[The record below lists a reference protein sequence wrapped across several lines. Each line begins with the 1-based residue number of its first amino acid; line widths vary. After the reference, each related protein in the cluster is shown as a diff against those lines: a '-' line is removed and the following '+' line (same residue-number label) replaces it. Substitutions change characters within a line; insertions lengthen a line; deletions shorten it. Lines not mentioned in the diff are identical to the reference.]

1 MTAKETDILIIGGGI
16 AGCIAAISL
25 VDTHRVILLDKVG
38 TPKERIGESL
48 APAAQRILK
57 ELHLLDDLQSHQE
70 ELYIQN
76 LGMQSYWGSDQ
87 VHIVDH
93 LRNPDGLSKSLNRK
107 AFEGFLRKS
116 AMERGVQCIWPTKLH
131 QSAFEANQW
140 HVTTTSDDH
149 KEQDIKKEQHIKAK
163 FVIDATGRQSHFT
176 RSLGIKRSHI
186 DKLIACWVTLPN
198 TEENKMST
206 ITATE
211 NGWWYSAIIPQNKRV
226 VAFQTDSDLVD
237 RNTFRDLDSFL
248 EFSKGNTQIT
258 ALLEK
263 NKADITFHG
272 VVAANSTRLE
282 QVTGQQWAA
291 LGDAAISFDPLS
303 SQGMFNAMASAMQ
316 LKELL
321 VASDIVHTPN
331 TTKEAE
337 FQKKYTQQIHAIW
350 DQYLYHKNI
359 FYKAEMRWRESPFWK
374 RRHTNQL

>member
-1 MTAKETDILIIGGGI
+1 LEVKETDILIIGGGI

-25 VDTHRVILLDKVG
+25 IDTHRVILLDKVD

-57 ELHLLDDLQSHQE
+57 ELDLLDDLQSHQE
-70 ELYIQN
+70 DLYIQN

-107 AFEGFLRKS
+107 AFEEFLRKS
-116 AMERGVQCIWPTKLH
+116 AMARGVACIWPTKLH
-131 QSAFEANQW
+131 SSTFEANQW
-140 HVTTTSDDH
+140 HVTTKSEDH
-149 KEQDIKKEQHIKAK
+149 KEQHIKAK
-163 FVIDATGRQSHFT
+163 FVIDATGRQSHFA
-176 RSLGIKRSHI
+176 RSLGIERSHI

-211 NGWWYSAIIPQNKRV
+211 NGWWYSAVIPQNKRII
-226 VAFQTDSDLVD
+226 AFQTDSDLVD
-237 RNTFRDLDSFL
+237 RNTFRNLNSFL
-248 EFSKGNTQIT
+248 EFSKDATQMT

-282 QVTGQQWAA
+282 QVAGQQWAA

-321 VASDIVHTPN
+321 VGSDMVHTHN
-331 TTKEAE
+331 SIKEAH
-337 FQKKYTQQIHAIW
+337 FQKIYTQQIHTIW

-359 FYKAEMRWRESPFWK
+359 FYKAEMRWKESPFWK
-374 RRHTNQL
+374 RRHTHHL